1 MVGVGDDD
9 VLGPPKALQ
18 VLPVVIGHR
27 HGIDHHIALRAHPA
41 ETVEINIAVL
51 VENGPVKE
59 IRTMQLFHDSFAGLG
74 VGEFSAT
81 HEGAKLMNRIRFVIL
96 KIL

>member
-1 MVGVGDDD
+1 
-9 VLGPPKALQ
+9 
-18 VLPVVIGHR
+18 
-27 HGIDHHIALRAHPA
+27 
-41 ETVEINIAVL
+41 VEINVAVL

-81 HEGAKLMNRIRFVIL
+81 HEGGKLMNRIRFVIL